1 MSVALCTPERS
12 LSFSEPDDFLR
23 LLSPIR
29 RSARRA
35 FHFLDP
41 EARDEAVQEVV
52 AKSFAAYR
60 SLLDRGRSHV
70 IAAGPLAR
78 FAVAQTK
85 AGRHLGGQL
94 NRDDV
99 GSLYCE
105 YHHGISLK
113 SLEQLDDATGAWR
126 EILIEDPS
134 LTPADAAAIR
144 IDFQAWLDLLSP
156 RQRQIAEVLSIG
168 ETTQAAAKLF
178 DVTAGRIS
186 QIRSQLQAAW
196 EAFQSEESAVA
207 WA

>member
-1 MSVALCTPERS
+1 MSVALCAPEPS
-12 LSFSEPDDFLR
+12 LAFSEPDDFLR

-29 RSARRA
+29 QSARRA

-60 SLLDRGRSHV
+60 SLLDRGRAHV

-85 AGRHLGGQL
+85 AGRLLGGQL

-105 YHHGISLK
+105 HHHGISLK

-134 LTPADAAAIR
+134 VTPADAAAIR
-144 IDFQAWLDLLSP
+144 IDFQTWLDLLSP
-156 RQRQIAEVLSIG
+156 RQRQIAEFLSIG

-178 DVTAGRIS
+178 DVTAGRVS
-186 QIRSQLQAAW
+186 QIRRQLQAAW
-196 EAFQSEESAVA
+196 EAFQDEESAIA